1 MIFIY
6 ITGVTVA
13 ILAEISQKEKEIK
26 IMRHLEGKKKKKKN
40 LTARETN

>member
-26 IMRHLEGKKKKKKN
+26 IMRHLEGKKKNKN